1 MSKENKVSLS
11 ISAEA
16 ANVSACNAGVVCI
29 DIDCAK
35 KHEVLGHFSVND
47 VLNHFG
53 YYEILNGLTE
63 QEVIDHFGFNIQ
75 PEK

>member
-1 MSKENKVSLS
+1 MKKENQVSMS

-16 ANVSACNAGVVCI
+16 ANVSAYSASVVCV

-35 KHEVLGHFSVND
+35 KDEVLGHFSVND

-53 YYEILNGLTE
+53 SYEILNGFTE
-63 QEVIDHFGFNIQ
+63 QEVIDHFGFNIY
-75 PEK
+75 PEE